1 MGLVV
6 SLLGCSTQG
15 AATNV
20 EPSRIEKS
28 ASAPSADA
36 ASFQDACRTMAEASC
51 DLYLRCAP
59 HFARTTLGDR
69 GRCVATTSSD
79 CHARVTARGSLAD
92 SADLGR
98 CTAEL
103 AKASCDAPFSADEGC
118 ASPPGTLAEGEP
130 CMFGT
135 QCATK
140 HCARGR
146 ETTCGKCAPEPRN
159 GDPCSAERACSMRHF
174 CFEGRCREVAK
185 LRGACAADGVAGAP
199 ACADHASCY
208 EGRCIRGAKEGEPC
222 GTLEAP
228 GPPCDSLA
236 GLHCDV
242 IVRKCQKIDVVG
254 AGKRCGPLIPGQAD
268 CDVDSVCDVNAWVCV
283 AKKKLGEPC
292 TGSIFCASGACT
304 GNVCIDPYAV
314 ACSPS
319 RK

>member
-1 MGLVV
+1 MLPAQYRW
-6 SLLGCSTQG
+6 LE
-15 AATNV
+15 A
-20 EPSRIEKS
+20 EPGPRMI
-28 ASAPSADA
+28 
-36 ASFQDACRTMAEASC
+36 AEA
-51 DLYLRCAP
+51 LKQY
-59 HFARTTLGDR
+59 
-69 GRCVATTSSD
+69 
-79 CHARVTARGSLAD
+79 
-92 SADLGR
+92 
-98 CTAEL
+98 
-103 AKASCDAPFSADEGC
+103 
-118 ASPPGTLAEGEP
+118 
-130 CMFGT
+130 
-135 QCATK
+135 
-140 HCARGR
+140 
-146 ETTCGKCAPEPRN
+146 
-159 GDPCSAERACSMRHF
+159 
-174 CFEGRCREVAK
+174 
-185 LRGACAADGVAGAP
+185 
-199 ACADHASCY
+199 
-208 EGRCIRGAKEGEPC
+208 